1 MKKFKLGFE
10 LEMFTLNK
18 KGEVVSKGDV
28 IIKRIRKD
36 HPEIWTVHEC
46 GRHMI
51 EFGVK
56 PSTSFLT
63 FKRITNHLKK
73 AMKSAEKNKVLLFP
87 FATYP
92 GNFNPEFNDSIW
104 YNVKQRILGNKFKMA
119 GLCNGYHVHLS
130 LPSGVFNSKNMLRK
144 SKNKTYKDPKKRL
157 SGKNYQEKYK
167 EKESVLING
176 HNLLTAAD
184 PVLTTFMQSSPFIQG
199 KHLAKDSRML
209 FYRGGKNLGFNGL
222 YSKFQIFGGLQSYIE
237 TLSDVIKLIERRYDL
252 WKSEIIKQGFSA
264 DLIRKHGRKLDYAWN
279 PVKINKKGTLEQ
291 RGMDMNLPSYALG
304 VSTLLE
310 NAYLRMRKENL
321 TAIPCDEGMKEP
333 FKVKGNLLLIPP
345 ENYVRNELQYKS
357 AIKGI
362 EDPEMYNYCD
372 CFVKFAMQRTNKKTK
387 KLTFRIYEILRT
399 RKTVADQLLDQA
411 IQEGVNINEKVP
423 DKIAKHLA
431 VHWSN
436 KLKEDIQFTE
446 RLLESYKNTT

>member
-1 MKKFKLGFE
+1 
-10 LEMFTLNK
+10 
-18 KGEVVSKGDV
+18 
-28 IIKRIRKD
+28 
-36 HPEIWTVHEC
+36 
-46 GRHMI
+46 
-51 EFGVK
+51 
-56 PSTSFLT
+56 
-63 FKRITNHLKK
+63 
-73 AMKSAEKNKVLLFP
+73 
-87 FATYP
+87 
-92 GNFNPEFNDSIW
+92 
-104 YNVKQRILGNKFKMA
+104 
-119 GLCNGYHVHLS
+119 
-130 LPSGVFNSKNMLRK
+130 
-144 SKNKTYKDPKKRL
+144 
-157 SGKNYQEKYK
+157 
-167 EKESVLING
+167 
-176 HNLLTAAD
+176 
-184 PVLTTFMQSSPFIQG
+184 
-199 KHLAKDSRML
+199 
-209 FYRGGKNLGFNGL
+209 
-222 YSKFQIFGGLQSYIE
+222 
-237 TLSDVIKLIERRYDL
+237 
-252 WKSEIIKQGFSA
+252 
-264 DLIRKHGRKLDYAWN
+264 
-279 PVKINKKGTLEQ
+279 
-291 RGMDMNLPSYALG
+291 MNLPSYALG